1 MMCSKRYMASQTPD
15 TSLSNSKIL
24 ASSVLAGE
32 RLALARLLSQIE
44 NDSPIGRQ
52 ALGELF
58 PSTGRAYLIGI
69 TGAPGTG
76 KSTLVNRLAHY
87 YRHPPSD
94 EEPYQVAIV
103 AVDPSSPFSGGA
115 ILGDRVRM
123 RDLAGDPGVFIRSM
137 ASRGSLGGL
146 AHATGRVVQV
156 FDAAGFEI
164 ILIETMGAGQAEVD
178 IASLAHTTIVVEA
191 PGFGDDIQAV
201 KAGILEIA
209 DILVIN
215 KADRPGVENTE
226 RALNMMLQLAHP
238 TEHVFRHHGRDEM
251 VAEPV
256 PPNLDEVP
264 WTPPVLK
271 TIATEGRGIPDLIA
285 AIADHRVYLQE
296 TGAKEYSDRIRL
308 QAELDSLLQDN
319 LVARWR
325 TSVSKRKYQQV
336 LDLIVQRELSPHQA
350 VDVLLDGSQLHE
362 ILKSDSFA
370 ADGEEK

>member
-1 MMCSKRYMASQTPD
+1 MASQLPD
-15 TSLSNSKIL
+15 ASSSLSTNL
-24 ASSVLAGE
+24 ANSVLAGE

-44 NDSPIGRQ
+44 DDSPTGKQ

-58 PSTGRAYLIGI
+58 PNTGSAYLIGV

-87 YRHPPSD
+87 YRHPSAG

-103 AVDPSSPFSGGA
+103 AVDPSSPFTGGA

-146 AHATGRVVQV
+146 AHATGSVVQV
-156 FDAAGFEI
+156 FDAAGFDI
-164 ILIETMGAGQAEVD
+164 ILIETVGAGQAEVD
-178 IASLAHTTIVVEA
+178 VARLAHTTIVVEA
-191 PGFGDDIQAV
+191 PGLGDDIQAI

-238 TEHVFRHHGRDEM
+238 APRVFRHHGQSEIVAAPMPHNGDES
-251 VAEPV
+251 PWI
-256 PPNLDEVP
+256 PPIH
-264 WTPPVLK
+264 K
-271 TIATEGRGIPDLIA
+271 TIATEGEGIPNLAA
-285 AIADHRVYLQE
+285 AIADHRDYLQE
-296 TGAKEYSDRIRL
+296 TGARERRDRARL
-308 QAELDSLLQDN
+308 QAELDSLLQEN

-325 TSVSKRKYQQV
+325 TTVSGIKYQQV
-336 LDLIVQRELSPHQA
+336 LDLIVQRKLAPHQA
-350 VDVLLDGSQLHE
+350 VDALLDGGHLP
-362 ILKSDSFA
+362 
-370 ADGEEK
+370 

>member
-1 MMCSKRYMASQTPD
+1 MMCDKRYMASQTPD
-15 TSLSNSKIL
+15 NSLSHSKRL
-24 ASSVLAGE
+24 ANSVLAGE

-44 NDSPIGRQ
+44 DDSPIGKQ

-58 PSTGRAYLIGI
+58 PNTGDAYLIGI

-87 YRHPPSD
+87 YRHPPAG

-178 IASLAHTTIVVEA
+178 VASLAHTTIVVEA

-238 TEHVFRHHGRDEM
+238 TERVFRHHDRDEIM
-251 VAEPV
+251 PDPL
-256 PPNLDEVP
+256 PPNSDEVF

-271 TIATEGRGIPDLIA
+271 TIATEGQGIPDLVA
-285 AIADHRVYLQE
+285 AIADHRAHLQE
-296 TGAKEYSDRIRL
+296 TGTKERRDLNRL
-308 QAELDSLLQDN
+308 QTELDSLLQDK

-325 TSVSKRKYQQV
+325 TTVSKSKYQQV
-336 LDLIVQRELSPHQA
+336 LDLVVQRELSPHQA
-350 VDVLLDGSQLHE
+350 VDVLLDGSQLHDVHRVD
-362 ILKSDSFA
+362 LLA